1 MISKPVTTKP
11 AMSKRS
17 ASLALMV
24 FVMELVF
31 LPVSMND
38 ANSQALFKQTREQCN
53 ECCQKAGNDPYYLE
67 QCKLKC
73 FRNHDYCLGSKAAA
87 PEASPAP
94 AKHEAPVEEHPP
106 TPREVRQP
114 APPPKHEVQKPR
126 FVWPNPL
133 NLVPGREGEA
143 ATHILALN
151 GITPQHPNY
160 PQAMAAVQGILINFA
175 RNNPGGGALPTDQL
189 QRIIS
194 QFR

>member
-1 MISKPVTTKP
+1 MMSKPLAIKP
-11 AMSKRS
+11 GISKRS
-17 ASLALMV
+17 ASLALLV
-24 FVMELVF
+24 FVMELV
-31 LPVSMND
+31 LLTASMND
-38 ANSQALFKQTREQCN
+38 ANSQAPFRQTREQCD
-53 ECCQKAGNDPYYLE
+53 ECCKKSGYDDYYTE

-73 FRNHDYCLGSKAAA
+73 FRNYDYCSGSKAAT

-94 AKHEAPVEEHPP
+94 AKQEAPAQQHRP

-114 APPPKHEVQKPR
+114 GPPPQPEARKPK

-151 GITPQHPNY
+151 GIPPQHPNY
-160 PQAMAAVQGILINFA
+160 PKALAAVQGILINFA
-175 RNNPGGGALPTDQL
+175 RNNPTGGALPTAQL

-194 QFR
+194 QLR